1 MDCGKEYFK
10 TGDLLEWAESRS
22 MARASDPDTSKQAA
36 ADVVIVLSRLECDF
50 MEALKTLGVATGNE
64 VAKEVAGDNFA
75 RRNTIRRRASDLI
88 AKMQIEQLE
97 PRVCSVTGK
106 RATVYRIRGGAS

>member
-1 MDCGKEYFK
+1 MDCGKEYLK

-36 ADVVIVLSRLECDF
+36 ADVVIVLTRLECDF
-50 MEALKTLGVATGNE
+50 MKALKILGTATSNE
-64 VAKEVAGDNFA
+64 VAREVAGDNFA

-88 AKMQIEQLE
+88 TKKQIEQLE
-97 PRVCSVTGK
+97 PRACSVTGK
-106 RATVYRIRGGAS
+106 RVTVYRIRGGVS